1 MAMQP
6 IEGQPG
12 IFKDSETG
20 QYLNIRDFRETDKW
34 DTVAVPAGE
43 IVPGTQFIF
52 FADIQAKREADTNIK
67 TPRKLSSGESMVLDR
82 IGLYARLVTGNIV
95 TVPRDIKKVFD
106 NAYYRMKIND
116 LLQDEGPAIKFP
128 SAYGMYGQTT
138 EPDAGIV
145 SIGVP
150 ATASASRLVK
160 RQLLNQNHELEGL
173 LRFDPRTWLG
183 QQNPPINYANPVLDE
198 PLLVTNFLHGLVRSA
213 VTK

>member
-12 IFKDSETG
+12 LFKDSDTG
-20 QYLNIRDFRETDKW
+20 QILNVRDFRETDKW
-34 DTVAVPAGE
+34 DTIAVPAGE

-52 FADIQAKREADTNIK
+52 FADIQSKRDTDTNIK

-82 IGLYARLVTGNIV
+82 IGLYFRLVTGDVV
-95 TVPRDIKKVFD
+95 TVPRDIKKVVD
-106 NAYYRMKIND
+106 NAYYRLKIND
-116 LLQDEGPAIKFP
+116 LLQAESPAIAFP

-138 EPDAGIV
+138 ETDAGII

-150 ATASASRLVK
+150 ATASAAKLVK
-160 RQLLNQNHELEGL
+160 KQLLNQNHEIEGL
-173 LRFDPRTWLG
+173 LRFDPRNWLS
-183 QQNPPINYANPVLDE
+183 QLSPPIPYTNPVTE
-198 PLLVTNFLHGLVRSA
+198 QPLLITNYLHGLVRSA